1 MKAKILSTNCSIKE
15 AIDRAM
21 AGNIDPYD
29 GEVEAEPHT
38 LTTDSEDMQTIREA
52 IAELHRLG
60 LTERQKQ
67 LLAET
72 IDAFTRM
79 QCRASGG

>member
-15 AIDRAM
+15 AIDRAL
-21 AGNIDPYD
+21 AGNTDPYD
-29 GEVEAEPHT
+29 GEAEPHA